1 MHRPRGALATA
12 TMLEYSRWKYAVFA
26 IVLFLSALYSLPNL
40 YPKDPAIQVSANRG
54 AVVDAAL
61 KTRVEG
67 LLAAK
72 GIAWSRSEIDEDK
85 LVVRVANADLQ
96 AKASN
101 VVRPELGSGYTVA
114 LNLASNVPEWLQGIG
129 GKPMSLGL
137 DLQGG
142 VHFLMEVDQ
151 RAAIAKRSDGFTDE
165 IRSVLR
171 ESNIPYTSVD
181 RDGQGILIRLSKAED
196 LGRARSKIALSAP
209 ELVFA
214 DVDGQPAAL
223 RATIPNTFV
232 DTIVDE
238 AIDQNMTTLRNRIN
252 ALGVAEPQVSRQ
264 GQSRIVVL
272 IPGMQDPTEAK
283 KMIGATATLEYRAVT
298 ASGAAAYAARD
309 TGRVPPDSRLYF
321 KRTLGPDGKPE
332 PILLNKRTIV
342 TGDQLVS
349 ASAFLDSQ
357 SSGTPAVS
365 VELNNLGG
373 DKMFKYTQ
381 DNVGKL
387 MAAVYIETIPDTKV
401 VNGQEVRTSRVT
413 EEVIS
418 AATVPGVFGRNFQ
431 TTGLDS
437 MEEANSLALLLRAGS
452 LAAPMVIVQERI
464 IGPSLG
470 AENVERGTTA
480 VLYSFLFVLVFFLFY
495 YKVFGIVTNVA
506 LLLNLLIVIAFM
518 SAIGATL
525 SLPGLAGIALTVGM
539 SVDANVLINE
549 RIREEL
555 RNGNTPLASI
565 AAGYDKASGTIADA
579 NVTALLGGIAMA
591 AFGSGP
597 IKGFGITLIIGI
609 LSSMYTAVSVSR
621 GMATLMYGH
630 RRKLTKLAI

>member
-1 MHRPRGALATA
+1 M
-12 TMLEYSRWKYAVFA
+12 
-26 IVLFLSALYSLPNL
+26 
-40 YPKDPAIQVSANRG
+40 
-54 AVVDAAL
+54 
-61 KTRVEG
+61 
-67 LLAAK
+67 
-72 GIAWSRSEIDEDK
+72 
-85 LVVRVANADLQ
+85 
-96 AKASN
+96 
-101 VVRPELGSGYTVA
+101 
-114 LNLASNVPEWLQGIG
+114 
-129 GKPMSLGL
+129 
-137 DLQGG
+137 
-142 VHFLMEVDQ
+142 
-151 RAAIAKRSDGFTDE
+151 
-165 IRSVLR
+165 
-171 ESNIPYTSVD
+171 
-181 RDGQGILIRLSKAED
+181 
-196 LGRARSKIALSAP
+196 
-209 ELVFA
+209 
-214 DVDGQPAAL
+214 DGQPAAL

-418 AATVPGVFGRNFQ
+418 AATVQGVFGRNFQ